1 MVAYC
6 SVLVKQKVESQG
18 GRGFDSRI
26 EHQFEKKILFSRIW
40 TDLWYGEGQDTGHT
54 LNL

>member
-18 GRGFDSRI
+18 GHGFDSRI
-26 EHQFEKKILFSRIW
+26 EHKWKKILFSRIW
-40 TDLWYGEGQDTGHT
+40 KDLWYGEGQDTGHT
-54 LNL
+54 LNI